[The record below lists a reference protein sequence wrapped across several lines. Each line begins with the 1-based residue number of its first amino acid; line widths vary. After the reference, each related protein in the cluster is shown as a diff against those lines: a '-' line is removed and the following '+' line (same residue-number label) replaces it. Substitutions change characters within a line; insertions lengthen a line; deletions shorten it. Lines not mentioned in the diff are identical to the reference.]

1 MLDHLY
7 PEANSLHKNP
17 RETPLTDTPSTRII
31 PIPALALALWIGAVA
46 SSGPAAAQSAASE
59 GQKLAFDRGKG
70 NCLTCHEIKGGDLPG
85 TLGPPLKDIKSK
97 YPNRNDL
104 IAIITDETKRNPL
117 TVMPPFGRNRI
128 LTEQEIN
135 AVVDFLQ
142 TL

>member
-1 MLDHLY
+1 LTEKH
-7 PEANSLHKNP
+7 PAK
-17 RETPLTDTPSTRII
+17 PLLPQAF
-31 PIPALALALWIGAVA
+31 ALALLIGTAMSA
-46 SSGPAAAQSAASE
+46 NPAAAQSAAIE

-70 NCLTCHEIKGGDLPG
+70 NCLTCHEIRGGDLPG
-85 TLGPPLKDIKSK
+85 TIGPPLKDIKSK
-97 YPNRNDL
+97 YPDRNDL
-104 IAIITDETKRNPL
+104 VAIVSDETKRNPQ